1 MKTLRMTFRRTGPG
15 GGMITPELE
24 GLVTEFIKNWH
35 NEDNLQEVLNMA
47 FTANNIPAAVIKIGG
62 ASDELAFE
70 VEPYPYKK
78 PGDGKKLNPGFS
90 PGQSFKR

>member
-1 MKTLRMTFRRTGPG
+1 MPIPNPG
-15 GGMITPELE
+15 ANNLE
-24 GLVTEFIKNWH
+24 QVVAEFIKNWH
-35 NEDNLQEVLNMA
+35 YEDNLQEVLNMA
-47 FTANNIPAAVIKIGG
+47 LIANNIPANVIKIGG
-62 ASDELAFE
+62 AADELAFE